1 VYAEGSEEFM
11 WLKECGVNL
20 TLHENGQNVFNL
32 RRLCGLYNP
41 QEMFLA
47 KIGMEAFKTQET
59 LYKGS
64 DKKGIDA
71 VGTSAAVA
79 AVGGHP
85 HNECAICLN
94 EFNDGEN
101 ILKGYCSVCIDIIY
115 VL

>member
-41 QEMFLA
+41 QEMFLP
-47 KIGMEAFKTQET
+47 KIGIEAFKGQET
-59 LYKGS
+59 IYKGS

-71 VGTSAAVA
+71 VGTSAAGA
-79 AVGGHP
+79 AAAAADGHP
-85 HNECAICLN
+85 NNDECAICLN
-94 EFNDGEN
+94 EFKDGEN
-101 ILKGYCSVCIDIIY
+101 ILNGSCNVCI
-115 VL
+115 